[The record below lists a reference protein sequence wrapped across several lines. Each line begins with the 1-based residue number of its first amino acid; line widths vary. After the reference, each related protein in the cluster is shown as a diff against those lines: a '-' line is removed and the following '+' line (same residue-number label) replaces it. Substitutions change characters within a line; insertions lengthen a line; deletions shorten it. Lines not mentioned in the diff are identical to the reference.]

1 MKRFAFT
8 LLELLVV
15 IAIIAVLIGLLLPA
29 VQRVRE
35 AAIRI
40 KSMNNIKQIV
50 LATHSYASAN
60 NEYLPHLW
68 YTRTPTGGRGKA
80 LPLYQILPYLGYGNY
95 NTSMVEGDPVIPV
108 LVSPADP
115 SLDVRRFNSITS
127 YPCNAELF
135 RQQGTIANVVRDGS
149 SNTIMFA
156 EKYAVCQSFHLNFVF
171 PVALCGRMIGD
182 FQFRRATFA
191 DRDYVGCAE
200 DFDEAVPVT
209 SGNPP
214 VSRSSRPGL
223 TFQVAP
229 TLEECDP
236 GLAQTPHP
244 GGMLVGMADGSVRTL
259 SGRISETTY
268 WALVTPRG
276 REALGSDW

>member
-60 NEYLPHLW
+60 NERLPCYWYDKKTRWGSTPYL
-68 YTRTPTGGRGKA
+68 
-80 LPLYQILPYLGYGNY
+80 QILTYL
-95 NTSMVEGDPVIPV
+95 EGVQFDHSVGHQLLPV

-115 SLDVRRFNSITS
+115 SLDRRKFDDLTS
-127 YPCNAELF
+127 YPCNGELF
-135 RQQGTIANVVRDGS
+135 RQQGTIANLVRDGT

-156 EKYAVCQSFHLNFVF
+156 EKYAVCQIIETSHGGVLPECAKFIDF
-171 PVALCGRMIGD
+171 GD
-182 FQFRRATFA
+182 RRATFA

-229 TLEECDP
+229 RLEECDP

>member
-1 MKRFAFT
+1 VLRPLGKILCYTEYHNWYDHPEERR
-8 LLELLVV
+8 LVP
-15 IAIIAVLIGLLLPA
+15 IF
-29 VQRVRE
+29 
-35 AAIRI
+35 
-40 KSMNNIKQIV
+40 
-50 LATHSYASAN
+50 
-60 NEYLPHLW
+60 
-68 YTRTPTGGRGKA
+68 
-80 LPLYQILPYLGYGNY
+80 
-95 NTSMVEGDPVIPV
+95 
-108 LVSPADP
+108 VSPADP
-115 SLDVRRFNSITS
+115 SLNDRGLWHTISS
-127 YPCNAELF
+127 YVSNAELF
-135 RQQGTIANVVRDGS
+135 RQPGTIANLVRDGS
-149 SNTIMFA
+149 SNTIMYA
-156 EKYAVCQSFHLNFVF
+156 ERYAVCRSLYNDS
-171 PVALCGRMIGD
+171 VAGDLGAPIAIGYL
-182 FQFRRATFA
+182 FRRATFA
-191 DRDYVGCAE
+191 DQDYVPHTAT
-200 DFDEAVPVT
+200 FVEAVPVT